1 MRRDEQGVTHVIEYT
16 LALTLFIMLLHSFT
30 TTMEFRLGVDL
41 DRQDQRYPAVR
52 VVLGELTGSVGN
64 ASGVEAWETL
74 EWGTGETQLRNGT
87 TVGLL
92 ASDGVLSEAKCQ
104 ALAKFPYGGL
114 REELGINEELAIEV
128 RTLSPDAQVIFWG
141 GDLDS
146 ASISVTEER
155 LLLLRTTGG
164 DEVPAKLRVS
174 LFEAPFVSDSLYLT
188 EIMYAPTSGTE
199 WIELYNPH
207 DTAIMLSGWKL
218 SDLEEDDLIT
228 GTATE
233 QLSIPARTAAVIASN
248 PTIFA
253 SDYPSV
259 SYIFGVEDSALGN
272 GLGDTGDNLT
282 LSYGALS
289 YTKSWEATTD
299 GANGD
304 GNSLTRD
311 CSTCDGWTATTA
323 TPGAV

>member
-16 LALTLFIMLLHSFT
+16 LALTLFILLLQSFT
-30 TTMEFRLGVDL
+30 TTMEFRLGIDL

-52 VVLGELTGSVGN
+52 VVLGELTGSAGN
-64 ASGVEAWETL
+64 ASGIEAWEAL

-92 ASDGVLSEAKCQ
+92 ASDGVLSAAKCQ
-104 ALAKFPYGGL
+104 ALAKFPYSGL
-114 REELGINEELAIEV
+114 REELGVIDGLAIEV
-128 RTLSPDAQVIFWG
+128 RTLSPDARVIFWG

-155 LLLLRTTGG
+155 LLLLRTAEG
-164 DEVPAKLRVS
+164 DVVPAKLRVS
-174 LFEAPFVSDSLYLT
+174 LFEAPFKSDILYLT

-199 WIELYNPH
+199 WVELYNPR
-207 DTAIMLSGWKL
+207 DTAVLLPGWKL
-218 SDLEEDDLIT
+218 SDLAEDDLIT

-233 QLSIPARTAAVIASN
+233 QLSIPARTAAVIAAS
-248 PTIFA
+248 PAIFA
-253 SDYPSV
+253 GDYPLV
-259 SYIFGVEDSALGN
+259 SYVFGVEDSALGN
-272 GLGDTGDNLT
+272 GLGDSGDSLT

-289 YTKSWEATTD
+289 YTKSWEAATD
-299 GANGD
+299 GADGD

-311 CSTCDGWTATTA
+311 CATCDGWTATTA

>member
-52 VVLGELTGSVGN
+52 EVLGELTGSVGN
-64 ASGVEAWETL
+64 ASGVEVWETL

-87 TVGLL
+87 IVGLL

-114 REELGINEELAIEV
+114 REELGVNEELAIEV

-259 SYIFGVEDSALGN
+259 S
-272 GLGDTGDNLT
+272 
-282 LSYGALS
+282 
-289 YTKSWEATTD
+289 
-299 GANGD
+299 
-304 GNSLTRD
+304 
-311 CSTCDGWTATTA
+311 
-323 TPGAV
+323 